1 MRRLVT
7 SLAIVC
13 ALLAF
18 APVAVGAASNNGPQ
32 AAIADCNDHQA
43 LTQHYSAATLRT
55 ALAIMPAAV
64 REYSNCYDVIEKA
77 LLAEVGAG
85 SSSGSA
91 TTGSS
96 SGGSVLPTWL
106 IIVIV
111 ILALAALTFGALA
124 IRRRRLEGPGGPD
137 ASTQGGVPRARANRP
152 TPALPIPPG
161 PRGSRQP
168 GRPVRVRP
176 RRRGLT
182 AHGSNS
188 VYRTVIFTSGCRRS
202 RRSAAGRR
210 SDRSR
215 RACTEPLLGKARWTS
230 K

>member
-1 MRRLVT
+1 MMRRLVT

-18 APVAVGAASNNGPQ
+18 APIAVRAASNNGPQ

-77 LLAEVGAG
+77 LFAEVGG
-85 SSSGSA
+85 SSSSGSA

-124 IRRRRLEGPGGPD
+124 IRRRRLEGPGGPGGAGNPGAPD
-137 ASTQGGVPRARANRP
+137 TPSQPGTGKPDDPGTPDSPASPEDPSG
-152 TPALPIPPG
+152 PG
-161 PRGSRQP
+161 PADG
-168 GRPVRVRP
+168 
-176 RRRGLT
+176 
-182 AHGSNS
+182 A
-188 VYRTVIFTSGCRRS
+188 
-202 RRSAAGRR
+202 
-210 SDRSR
+210 
-215 RACTEPLLGKARWTS
+215 
-230 K
+230 

>member
-1 MRRLVT
+1 MR
-7 SLAIVC
+7 
-13 ALLAF
+13 LLAL

-124 IRRRRLEGPGGPD
+124 IRRRRLEGPGSPD
-137 ASTQGGVPRARANRP
+137 ASTQGESKPADPG
-152 TPALPIPPG
+152 TPDAPQAPEDPAGPDDPSGPG
-161 PRGSRQP
+161 PADG
-168 GRPVRVRP
+168 
-176 RRRGLT
+176 
-182 AHGSNS
+182 A
-188 VYRTVIFTSGCRRS
+188 
-202 RRSAAGRR
+202 
-210 SDRSR
+210 
-215 RACTEPLLGKARWTS
+215 
-230 K
+230 

>member
-7 SLAIVC
+7 SLTIVC
-13 ALLAF
+13 ALLAL
-18 APVAVGAASNNGPQ
+18 APVAVGASSNGGAQ

-43 LTQHYSAATLRT
+43 LTQHYSAATLRE

-77 LLAEVGAG
+77 LLAEVGTPSG
-85 SSSGSA
+85 SESA

-124 IRRRRLEGPGGPD
+124 IRRRRVEGPGGPGSPAEGESKPDD
-137 ASTQGGVPRARANRP
+137 AG
-152 TPALPIPPG
+152 TPETPG
-161 PRGSRQP
+161 PPDTPGPTDAPGPPDTPDDPSGSGP
-168 GRPVRVRP
+168 
-176 RRRGLT
+176 
-182 AHGSNS
+182 
-188 VYRTVIFTSGCRRS
+188 
-202 RRSAAGRR
+202 AAG
-210 SDRSR
+210 
-215 RACTEPLLGKARWTS
+215 A
-230 K
+230 

>member
-1 MRRLVT
+1 MMRRLVT

-18 APVAVGAASNNGPQ
+18 APVAVGAGSNNGPQ

-91 TTGSS
+91 TTGSG

-124 IRRRRLEGPGGPD
+124 IRRRRLEGPGAPGPGGPD
-137 ASTQGGVPRARANRP
+137 ASNQSESKPADPG
-152 TPALPIPPG
+152 TPDAPQAPEDPSG
-161 PRGSRQP
+161 PDDPSGSGP
-168 GRPVRVRP
+168 ADG
-176 RRRGLT
+176 
-182 AHGSNS
+182 A
-188 VYRTVIFTSGCRRS
+188 
-202 RRSAAGRR
+202 
-210 SDRSR
+210 
-215 RACTEPLLGKARWTS
+215 
-230 K
+230 

>member
-1 MRRLVT
+1 MTRRLAT

-13 ALLAF
+13 ALLAL
-18 APVAVGAASNNGPQ
+18 APVAVGASSNGGAQ

-43 LTQHYSAATLRT
+43 LTQHYSAATLRE

-77 LLAEVGAG
+77 LLAEVGT
-85 SSSGSA
+85 SSGSQSA

-124 IRRRRLEGPGGPD
+124 IRRRRVEGPGGPD
-137 ASTQGGVPRARANRP
+137 SPSQGET
-152 TPALPIPPG
+152 TPGDPGTSDAPQAPQAPDDPG
-161 PRGSRQP
+161 PPEDPSGSGP
-168 GRPVRVRP
+168 ADG
-176 RRRGLT
+176 
-182 AHGSNS
+182 A
-188 VYRTVIFTSGCRRS
+188 
-202 RRSAAGRR
+202 
-210 SDRSR
+210 
-215 RACTEPLLGKARWTS
+215 
-230 K
+230 

>member
-1 MRRLVT
+1 MMRRLVT

-18 APVAVGAASNNGPQ
+18 APVAVGAGSNNGPQ

-124 IRRRRLEGPGGPD
+124 VRRRRLEGPAGSD
-137 ASTQGGVPRARANRP
+137 ASTQGSTQGESKPGDP
-152 TPALPIPPG
+152 GTPDAPQAPG
-161 PRGSRQP
+161 SPDDPSGSGP
-168 GRPVRVRP
+168 ADG
-176 RRRGLT
+176 
-182 AHGSNS
+182 A
-188 VYRTVIFTSGCRRS
+188 
-202 RRSAAGRR
+202 
-210 SDRSR
+210 
-215 RACTEPLLGKARWTS
+215 
-230 K
+230 

>member
-18 APVAVGAASNNGPQ
+18 APVAVGAGSNNGPQ

-137 ASTQGGVPRARANRP
+137 ASTQGGR
-152 TPALPIPPG
+152 LH
-161 PRGSRQP
+161 P
-168 GRPVRVRP
+168 GRGQTGRP
-176 RRRGLT
+176 RHSRCRQAPEDPAGPDDPS
-182 AHGSNS
+182 GS
-188 VYRTVIFTSGCRRS
+188 GP
-202 RRSAAGRR
+202 ADGA
-210 SDRSR
+210 
-215 RACTEPLLGKARWTS
+215 
-230 K
+230 